1 MNQRN
6 PVWEEKVVASLRE
19 SAEVKL
25 RVAQE
30 LARPIVQVAEAI
42 VSRLAKGGKVVF
54 FGNGGSAADA
64 QHLAAELIGRFQ
76 GERKALPAIAL
87 TTDTSILTAI
97 GNDYTFDQVFERQV
111 EGLVGPCDAVIGIST
126 SGCSIN
132 VLKGLKKAKD
142 CGALTVAFLG
152 KKGGEIREV
161 VDFPLVFPSDHTSH
175 IQESHIAIGHILCRL
190 IEEGLG
196 VHG

>member
-1 MNQRN
+1 MNH
-6 PVWEEKVVASLRE
+6 WEEKITASLRE
-19 SAEVKL
+19 SAEIQL
-25 RVAQE
+25 RVSKE
-30 LARPIVQVAEAI
+30 LARPIATVAEAI
-42 VSRLAKGGKVVF
+42 VSQLKKGGKVIF

-97 GNDYTFDQVFERQV
+97 GNDYAFDQIFERQV
-111 EGLVGPCDAVIGIST
+111 EGLVGPNDAVVGIST
-126 SGCSIN
+126 SGHSIN
-132 VLKGLKKAKD
+132 VLRGLKKAKD

-152 KKGGEIREV
+152 KGGGRIREV
-161 VDFPLVFPSDHTSH
+161 VDFPLVIPSDQTSH
-175 IQESHIAIGHILCRL
+175 IQESHITIGHILCGL

-196 VHG
+196 VNG